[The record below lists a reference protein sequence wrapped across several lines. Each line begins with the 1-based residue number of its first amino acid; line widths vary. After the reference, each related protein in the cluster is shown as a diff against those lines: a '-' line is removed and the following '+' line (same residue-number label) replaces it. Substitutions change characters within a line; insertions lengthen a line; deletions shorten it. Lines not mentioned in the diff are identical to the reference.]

1 MTGARE
7 RHAGASTG
15 GGGPWGKYQARP
27 EAEERGSIFDPGW
40 QGATVGFG
48 DEIGAAFQSLGA
60 LFTDED
66 FSEAYDRALDRWRGD
81 LDAYRERNPKTALAA
96 EVGGALI
103 PSLLT
108 LGAGTPATIASAIR
122 TGAVAGG
129 IHGFGSGRGNVVER
143 GYDAAEG
150 LLTGAVAGPL
160 GHSVAKGVGT
170 VARKLIHGKRATAAD
185 TVEKAVRHDDIGV
198 DGVSARL
205 SRAQKADSPM
215 MVAEV
220 GGDSTLGLTR
230 MVGKK
235 PGKER
240 RRLDSKL
247 DKRAAEQSQRI
258 NKELKSALGPVDDA
272 LSDLEV
278 VVANRPQSM
287 ALINSD
293 VHGAAMRDLGARFLR
308 GQEQPIDIG
317 RAVSEMTDEA
327 QLSFR
332 IGALR
337 ELRRTIANEPDVAGV
352 ARRLF
357 GIPENRNILMKVFP
371 SKKGYRKFEASMARE
386 MRRKATRKVAQTRAI
401 EVSREAL
408 VKNEALDEVLDA
420 SIDLITGR
428 WGPPLRKG
436 KDYLMRRDN
445 DPEFVKL
452 VSNILTETDPA
463 AFAAAMKPGQAFRN
477 VTRIPAVAG
486 AVLAERETNRKRRP
500 LELTVRPSDK
510 R

>member
-1 MTGARE
+1 MTGERE
-7 RHAGASTG
+7 RHAGVSTG
-15 GGGPWGKYQARP
+15 GGGPWQKYQAHP
-27 EAEERGSIFDPGW
+27 DAEARGSFFDPSW
-40 QGATVGFG
+40 QGATFGFG

-96 EVGGALI
+96 EIGGAII

-108 LGAGTPATIASAIR
+108 LGAGTPATIGSAIR
-122 TGAVAGG
+122 AGATAGG
-129 IHGFGSGRGNVVER
+129 IYGFGSGRGGVYER

-150 LLTGAVAGPL
+150 FLTGAGAGPL
-160 GHSVAKGVGT
+160 GHGVAKVAGT
-170 VARKLIHGKRATAAD
+170 LARKLVHGKYATAAEA
-185 TVEKAVRHDDIGV
+185 VGKAADHDGIGV

-205 SRAQKADSPM
+205 SRAQNADSPM

-220 GGDSTLGLTR
+220 GGDSIRGLTR

-235 PGKER
+235 AGKQR
-240 RRLDSKL
+240 RRLDRKL
-247 DKRAAEQSQRI
+247 DKRASEQSKRI

-278 VVANRPQSM
+278 VFANRPQSA
-287 ALINSD
+287 ALANSD
-293 VHGAAMRDLGARFLR
+293 VHRAAMRDLGARFLR

-317 RAVSEMTDEA
+317 RAIAEMTDEA

-337 ELRRTIANEPDVAGV
+337 ELRRTVANEPDVAGE

-357 GIPENRNILMKVFP
+357 GNPENRKILMNVFP
-371 SKKGYRKFEASMARE
+371 NKKSYRKFEASMARE
-386 MRRKATRKVAQTRAI
+386 MRRKATWEEAQTRALAMPRK
-401 EVSREAL
+401 VL
-408 VKNEALDEVLDA
+408 VRNEALDEVLEDG
-420 SIDLITGR
+420 SDLITGR
-428 WGPPLRKG
+428 WHAPLRKV
-436 KDYLMRRDN
+436 KDHYMRRDN
-445 DPEFVKL
+445 DSEFVDI
-452 VSNILTETDPA
+452 VSDIVTEMDPA
-463 AFAAAMKPGQAFRN
+463 AFAAKMKPGQAFRN
-477 VTRIPAVAG
+477 VTRIPAVEG
-486 AVLAERETNRKRRP
+486 AVLAKREIDRRRQP
-500 LELTVRPSDK
+500 LEITVRPSDK